1 MVFWRPRTPL
11 SNDWIHFCDENSIKL
26 LLLSQ
31 GIRHSEYKLL
41 FYRVFPLIVCISL
54 NIRKN
59 TYLPTKIPVKCV
71 LLLIIPKSKRKLIS
85 DSTFKGKHL
94 LGNHPICKTSFSYS
108 VYWFGLTVQLFHD
121 SNILFVRD
129 CNLCDFPFFC
139 LTRVRNLNHCERF
152 FIFKIWRQW
161 CEIFKQWIHEYID
174 HW

>member
-1 MVFWRPRTPL
+1 M
-11 SNDWIHFCDENSIKL
+11 KL
-26 LLLSQ
+26 LFWIGLLSQ
-31 GIRHSEYKLL
+31 GIRHSEYKLRV
-41 FYRVFPLIVCISL
+41 YRVYRIFPLIVCISL
-54 NIRKN
+54 NIRKK

-94 LGNHPICKTSFSYS
+94 LRNHPICKTSFSYRQCLL
-108 VYWFGLTVQLFHD
+108 VWVNCAVIPWLKRFYLLLKWQ
-121 SNILFVRD
+121 D

-139 LTRVRNLNHCERF
+139 LTGVRNLNHCERF

-161 CEIFKQWIHEYID
+161 CVIFKQWIHEYID